1 MPDAKAVLEDKADI
15 FRAKSFAHV
24 ATIGSQGE
32 PHNQPVWVDF
42 DGEHILFSQTKTR
55 QKVRN
60 LKKDPRVSVSVTD
73 PDNPYRY
80 IEVRG
85 VVDEIVEDEGNAFI
99 NSMAKKYMDKDEYPA
114 HRPGDERVVV
124 KVRPEHSTSMG

>member
-1 MPDAKAVLEDKADI
+1 MADSKAVLGDKADI
-15 FRAKSFAHV
+15 FDAKSFPHV
-24 ATIGSQGE
+24 ATIGPQGE
-32 PHNQPVWVDF
+32 PHTQPVWVDF

-60 LKKDPRVSVSVTD
+60 LKREPRIAVSATD
-73 PDNPYRY
+73 PENPYRY

-85 VVDEIVEDEGNAFI
+85 VVEKVVDDEGNAFI
-99 NSMAKKYMDKDEYPA
+99 DSMAKKYLGQDKYTN
-114 HRPGDERVVV
+114 HQPGDERVVV